1 LIWDALRIRGSPY
14 GERQLRPA
22 RGAKAVESVQ
32 RVVINGQAWGE
43 SSKVVKRSKKSQKY
57 QKLLK
62 RGISMSRILLIW
74 VWAAGLQGQNGKK
87 VIKTGQKEAKN
98 QPN

>member
-1 LIWDALRIRGSPY
+1 M
-14 GERQLRPA
+14 
-22 RGAKAVESVQ
+22 GAKAVESVQ

-62 RGISMSRILLIW
+62 RG
-74 VWAAGLQGQNGKK
+74 
-87 VIKTGQKEAKN
+87 
-98 QPN
+98 